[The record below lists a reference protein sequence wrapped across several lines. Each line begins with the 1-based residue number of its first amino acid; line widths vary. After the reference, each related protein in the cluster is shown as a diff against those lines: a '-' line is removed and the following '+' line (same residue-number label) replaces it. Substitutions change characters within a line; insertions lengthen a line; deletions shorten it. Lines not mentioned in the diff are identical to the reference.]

1 MMKRIN
7 KILFIL
13 YLASH
18 VQAKAGQVDMILEWG
33 SNFYAKDSS
42 GKTLSTVTT
51 NLKLG
56 KFDVIPSE
64 WSSIN
69 CSNVYSSFT
78 TLSSLLYSGTG
89 LYLFNFNTEDVSSD
103 PTEQRRAF
111 LLVESG
117 ASELGIFSWAT
128 PNGHPFYLPRD
139 RDIAPADSDAVDTT
153 FGSNASYIFN
163 MVAFVGSVSTSG
175 LQTASVPEP
184 SSLSLLTLGGILV
197 ALSRR
202 RK

>member
-7 KILFIL
+7 NILLIL
-13 YLASH
+13 CLASH
-18 VQAKAGQVDMILEWG
+18 VQAKAGQVDMILDWG

-42 GKTLSTVTT
+42 GKTLSTFTT

-69 CSNVYSSFT
+69 RSNVYSSFT

-89 LYLFNFNTEDVSSD
+89 QYLFSFNTEDVSSD
-103 PTEQRRAF
+103 PAEQKRAF
-111 LLVESG
+111 LFVESG
-117 ASELGIFSWAT
+117 GSELGIFSWAR
-128 PNGHPFYLPRD
+128 PNGRPFYLPRD
-139 RDIAPADSDAVDTT
+139 PEIFFDNTAVDTT
-153 FGSNASYIFN
+153 FGSNISRIFN

-175 LQTASVPEP
+175 LQTASIPEP
-184 SSLSLLTLGGILV
+184 SSLSLLALGAVVVVLGV
-197 ALSRR
+197 
-202 RK
+202 RKN